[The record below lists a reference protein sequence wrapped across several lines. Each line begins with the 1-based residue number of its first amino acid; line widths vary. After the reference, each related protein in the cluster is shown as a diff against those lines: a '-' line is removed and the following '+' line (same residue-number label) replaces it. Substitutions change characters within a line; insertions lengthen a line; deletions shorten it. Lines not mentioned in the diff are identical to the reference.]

1 MIQYK
6 RSKEYFAQTY
16 IIYIDMNEN
25 TCAVIQ
31 NKANTLITFKNQM
44 NLKPLR

>member
-1 MIQYK
+1 
-6 RSKEYFAQTY
+6 
-16 IIYIDMNEN
+16 MNEN